1 MCRHRLHSGR
11 KWNVSAAQ
19 ADPGHAGRRLYRFND
34 FVFDS
39 NDKKKIAVTIGI
51 ALVIDGDFSAGI
63 GPVLAAG
70 QRRGGQSQAQA
81 QDKPERHQVNS
92 EPFTAK

>member
-1 MCRHRLHSGR
+1 VVRFTRSIY
-11 KWNVSAAQ
+11 VTVAQ
-19 ADPGHAGRRLYRFND
+19 TDPGHTGRGFRWLDYL
-34 FVFDS
+34 VFDS
-39 NDKKKIAVTIGI
+39 NDKKEIAVTIGI
-51 ALVIDGDFSAGI
+51 ALVIDRDFSAGVC
-63 GPVLAAG
+63 PVFAAG